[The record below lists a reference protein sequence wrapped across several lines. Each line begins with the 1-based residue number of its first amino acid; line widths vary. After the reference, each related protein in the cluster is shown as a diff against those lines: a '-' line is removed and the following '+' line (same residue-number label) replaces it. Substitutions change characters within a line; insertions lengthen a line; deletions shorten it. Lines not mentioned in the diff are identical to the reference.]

1 MNPRSS
7 VSIGL
12 SICFAACLAGC
23 SGPSVWEQT
32 FVRAPD
38 GSGMPLVHASPV
50 RVRSIPWDRMQAT
63 LADLERDASAGD
75 VHPEDWSAAQKQ
87 AAKAKLLRG
96 VQYGGDA
103 ASAQVLGRSE
113 FRTTETI
120 RPDSTDREA
129 IEAFARKVGATDV
142 IWSSKILGKTEKIED
157 RAVTSTTSGNF
168 WGGHRD
174 RNRWWDDN
182 YTQSQTT
189 WTPIRVP
196 ADDTGFVAYFIR
208 GR

>member
-1 MNPRSS
+1 
-7 VSIGL
+7 
-12 SICFAACLAGC
+12 
-23 SGPSVWEQT
+23 
-32 FVRAPD
+32 
-38 GSGMPLVHASPV
+38 MPLVHSTPV

-75 VHPEDWSAAQKQ
+75 VHPEDWTAAQKQ
-87 AAKAKLLRG
+87 AAKAKLFRG
-96 VQYGGDA
+96 LQYGGDA
-103 ASAQVLGRSE
+103 GSAQVLGRSE
-113 FRTTETI
+113 FRTTQTI
-120 RPDSTDREA
+120 RPDSADREGL
-129 IEAFARKVGATDV
+129 ETFARKVGATDV

-182 YTQSQTT
+182 YTQNQTT
-189 WTPIRVP
+189 WVPIRVP